1 MIESSISKTMMM
13 EKVMSSSWSE
23 QGSEDDELLRELLDD
38 ETPLFML
45 PQERVNEVSNNMSH
59 DSSKDQPFNRFISN
73 IYSGPT
79 ISDIENAL
87 FVTNQRETFPQIS
100 STRVSILEGS
110 LSKIENKYTLK
121 IKCFGNG
128 MGDDGYRWRKYGQKS
143 IKNSPNPRSYYRCT
157 NPRCS
162 AKKQVERSNE
172 DHDTLIITYE
182 GLHLHFTYPYFLVG
196 QSHQSSS
203 HPPIKRPKP
212 TSSKGPTQAHQG
224 NDVHEGQ
231 NMNIQEAHEAQA
243 SASLELISP
252 PTLLDSTQDLAQEN
266 LGSQGLL
273 EDMVPFMVRNPT
285 NNVDSDD
292 YSEFSFSSQH
302 SPPMLWTS
310 GCSTSTS
317 CYAVGLN
324 SSV

>member
-1 MIESSISKTMMM
+1 M
-13 EKVMSSSWSE
+13 EKVMSSNWSE

-45 PQERVNEVSNNMSH
+45 PQERVNEVSNYTSL
-59 DSSKDQPFNRFISN
+59 DSSKDQPFNRLISN

-87 FVTNQRETFPQIS
+87 LVTNHREHFPQIS
-100 STRVSILEGS
+100 SRVSILERS

-172 DHDTLIITYE
+172 DPESLIITYE

-203 HPPIKRPKP
+203 HPPIKKPKP
-212 TSSKGPTQAHQG
+212 TSSQGPTQAHKG
-224 NDVHEGQ
+224 NNVHESQ
-231 NMNIQEAHEAQA
+231 NIQEAHEAQA
-243 SASLELISP
+243 SASLGLIS
-252 PTLLDSTQDLAQEN
+252 PTLLDSTQDLVQEN
-266 LGSQGLL
+266 LGSQG
-273 EDMVPFMVRNPT
+273 
-285 NNVDSDD
+285 
-292 YSEFSFSSQH
+292 
-302 SPPMLWTS
+302 S

-324 SSV
+324 PSV